1 MSASTRSN
9 AAKTI
14 SARRNFVFQL
24 SVACLCMLSS
34 PWLHASDATSKVL
47 DVQWQTDRES
57 SQPLN
62 VIFILTDDQRF
73 DEMGFMNPVIDTPNI
88 DRLAR
93 EGVHFKNAFV
103 TTALCSP
110 SRATILTGQYMHN
123 HGVVDNNA
131 PPNPNSVF
139 FPQYLQVAGY
149 GTWVKPRLRR
159 EVSMIRSLASTTG
172 SASRGRDIII
182 RRDCATGL

>member
-1 MSASTRSN
+1 M
-9 AAKTI
+9 KTNKGRGI
-14 SARRNFVFQL
+14 ITLQL
-24 SVACLCMLSS
+24 LSLCLGMLSI
-34 PWLHASDATSKVL
+34 ASVQARDATSKVL

-73 DEMGFMNPVIDTPNI
+73 DEMGFMNPIIDTPNI

-131 PPNPNSVF
+131 PPNPHSFF
-139 FPQYLQVAGY
+139 FP
-149 GTWVKPRLRR
+149 R
-159 EVSMIRSLASTTG
+159 
-172 SASRGRDIII
+172 
-182 RRDCATGL
+182 